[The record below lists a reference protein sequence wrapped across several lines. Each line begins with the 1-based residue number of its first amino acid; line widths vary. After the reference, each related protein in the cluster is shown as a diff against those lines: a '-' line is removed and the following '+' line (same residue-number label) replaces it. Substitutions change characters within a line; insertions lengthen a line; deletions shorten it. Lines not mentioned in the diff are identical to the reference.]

1 MNSSSIHIIGAGRG
15 GTSLLAGLIDA
26 HPRCEIIYETLS
38 ATYLVCDTDADRVAE
53 QGRSLEQ
60 RTRRRVGRF
69 VDAWGEEAS
78 RHPGMVWGHKTT
90 TEQIRALTKQPPP
103 GPADFDPIG
112 YFVETLSAVPTVFIL
127 RDGRTCIPSK
137 MSRAGRSLDFA
148 LSLWA
153 FSVEYL
159 KRLRA
164 SDTPLHVVKMEDLVR
179 NPVPALKEICAFVG
193 LPYDERMLD
202 GTANKKMLPEYRH
215 GRFEVDKVELP
226 DAPPEWVSKI
236 EAELVYCGYLDPV

>member
-1 MNSSSIHIIGAGRG
+1 
-15 GTSLLAGLIDA
+15 
-26 HPRCEIIYETLS
+26 
-38 ATYLVCDTDADRVAE
+38 
-53 QGRSLEQ
+53 
-60 RTRRRVGRF
+60 
-69 VDAWGEEAS
+69 
-78 RHPGMVWGHKTT
+78 
-90 TEQIRALTKQPPP
+90 
-103 GPADFDPIG
+103 
-112 YFVETLSAVPTVFIL
+112 
-127 RDGRTCIPSK
+127 

-193 LPYDERMLD
+193 LPYDESMLD

-226 DAPPEWVSKI
+226 DAPAAWVSRI
-236 EAELVYCGYLDPV
+236 EAELAYCGYLDRV